1 MKAKINCDVLLFL
14 TGILKSEYTK
24 KKRLNGDE
32 VVCARDI
39 IHITSKAIMGNYASK
54 RKKVGYS
61 ELRESIPGSLVSD
74 HDFKLFYSLCR
85 IESARTISTLLH
97 PSSTQLFFVV
107 ISGEVEVHLTNT
119 ELKNRPI
126 LATVFRPGEVIHF
139 FNIPLKSNSVVA
151 NIATFEMGEC
161 LQNGNIKMS
170 LHFSNGL
177 NSTARVIGMDRT
189 GLNEFLI
196 TAQNN
201 THALRSFLELTVSE
215 LPTKSPFFKTI
226 TPDQVRSSFVQRF
239 KDDT

>member
-1 MKAKINCDVLLFL
+1 
-14 TGILKSEYTK
+14 
-24 KKRLNGDE
+24 
-32 VVCARDI
+32 
-39 IHITSKAIMGNYASK
+39 MGNYASK

-74 HDFKLFYSLCR
+74 HDFELFYSLCR

-97 PSSTQLFFVV
+97 PSSTQLFLVV

-119 ELKNRPI
+119 ELKNRPV

-151 NIATFEMGEC
+151 NIAAFEFGEC
-161 LQNGNIKMS
+161 LQNGNIRMS

-226 TPDQVRSSFVQRF
+226 TPDQVHYSFSISALLKQSHLTDLLFIVVTDGNIRTF
-239 KDDT
+239 D